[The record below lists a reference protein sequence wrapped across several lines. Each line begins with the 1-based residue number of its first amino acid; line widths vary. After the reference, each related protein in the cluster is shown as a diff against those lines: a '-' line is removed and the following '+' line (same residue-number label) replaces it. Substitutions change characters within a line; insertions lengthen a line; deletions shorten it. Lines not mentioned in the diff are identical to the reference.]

1 MSDDT
6 AAPISSGIFTVT
18 AGAESDNLKYTY
30 KYHEQKV
37 ILEGTIVLEDA
48 DTGNKIV
55 ATAGD
60 VLKSAFPAL
69 FSHFELLCF
78 LLCFC
83 ASRADDQVPPTVDAG
98 TTVIFSSPDQGRAFY
113 VGQRKLRDF

>member
-1 MSDDT
+1 MLIETSQDAAHEHKLTTLTATSAIDDVFASDDT
-6 AAPISSGIFTVT
+6 TAPISGGIFTVT
-18 AGAESDNLKYTY
+18 AGAESDNLKYSY
-30 KYHEQKV
+30 GYNELKI

-55 ATAGD
+55 GTAGD
-60 VLKSAFPAL
+60 VIKI
-69 FSHFELLCF
+69 
-78 LLCFC
+78 
-83 ASRADDQVPPTVDAG
+83 DKG